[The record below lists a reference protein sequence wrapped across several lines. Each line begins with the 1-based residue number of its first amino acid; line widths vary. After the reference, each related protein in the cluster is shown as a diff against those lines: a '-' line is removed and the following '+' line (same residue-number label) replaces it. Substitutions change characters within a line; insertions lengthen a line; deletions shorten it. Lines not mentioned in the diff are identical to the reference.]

1 MDIFLKVTIAVLI
14 TAIISLILSK
24 QCPEISL
31 LLTIVVC
38 CSVVI
43 VMVSYLQP
51 VIEFSGRLVQLGQL
65 STDMLNVLLKVTGI
79 GIISQIAG
87 LICSDA
93 GNQSLSKILQILTI
107 VVILCV
113 SVPLLEEVITLIEN
127 VMGDI

>member
-14 TAIISLILSK
+14 TEIISLILLK

-51 VIEFSGRLVQLGQL
+51 VIEFSRRLVQLGQL

>member
-31 LLTIVVC
+31 LLTIAVC

-51 VIEFSGRLVQLGQL
+51 VIEFSRRLVQLGQL